1 MGQLKAM
8 QKAQGKSVSQSV
20 ADEVLGVSE
29 QLKQLEKKQATAK
42 ASGSAADKDVS
53 AAEKRLAA
61 DVASSLLADFQ
72 QEENTARI
80 EGVLHPNL
88 KKKALAAVKAK
99 AKVLAKAD
107 ATQKKAAAT
116 PKAAAPKAAAS
127 KAATPKAAAHDKA
140 KPASKAAPKAHAK
153 AEPKH
158 VKAKA
163 TTHKAAV
170 HKHAA
175 AHKHVAAKHATAKK

>member
-1 MGQLKAM
+1 MGKQLKAM

-42 ASGSAADKDVS
+42 ASVSAADKDVS
-53 AAEKRLAA
+53 AAEKQLAA

-72 QEENTARI
+72 QEENTVRI

-107 ATQKKAAAT
+107 ATQKKAAA
-116 PKAAAPKAAAS
+116 PKAAAS
-127 KAATPKAAAHDKA
+127 KAATPKAAA
-140 KPASKAAPKAHAK
+140 PKAAAK

-175 AHKHVAAKHATAKK
+175 AHKHAA